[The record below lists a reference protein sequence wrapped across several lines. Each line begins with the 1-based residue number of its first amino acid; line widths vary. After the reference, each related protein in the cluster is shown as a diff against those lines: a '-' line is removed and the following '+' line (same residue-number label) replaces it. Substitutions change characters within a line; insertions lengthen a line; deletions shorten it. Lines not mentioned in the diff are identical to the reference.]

1 MTTLVTRDPDDTHAL
16 GARLGRVAEPGT
28 VVALIGDLGAGK
40 TVFARGV
47 GEGLGVQ
54 TRVSS
59 PTFVI
64 VQTHE
69 GGRLPYWHAD
79 FYRLS
84 VSDELEQL
92 GLDEVL
98 EGPGVTVI
106 EWADRFPEC
115 LPADRLEVRIDDD
128 DDGRRITL
136 RATGSRHRSLE
147 VTLAL

>member
-1 MTTLVTRDPDDTHAL
+1 MTTVHTPDPGATHAL
-16 GARLGRVAEPGT
+16 GERLGQAAEPGT

-47 GEGLGVQ
+47 GAGLAVE

-59 PTFVI
+59 PTFII

-84 VSDELEQL
+84 RADDLEQL

-98 EGPGVTVI
+98 DGPGVTVI
-106 EWADRFPEC
+106 EWADRFLDI
-115 LPADRLEVRIDDD
+115 LPADRLEVRIDEDGQ
-128 DDGRRITL
+128 GRRITL
-136 RATGSRHRSLE
+136 HGTGPKHRQLE
-147 VTLAL
+147 ANLAP